1 MEEVGKLRIQRR
13 KLSSVLETHVNVY
26 ERRNSTVIS
35 LLKAL
40 SILTDA
46 KKNKLA
52 KVRRKLNPTPV
63 KKTAKK
69 SQEEQTK
76 KTKTQPFQCKIYPD
90 PLPVLKMD

>member
-1 MEEVGKLRIQRR
+1 MRPYPKAGPR
-13 KLSSVLETHVNVY
+13 KGSSTGQKRSTAILTDTPVKAQLEK
-26 ERRNSTVIS
+26 E
-35 LLKAL
+35 KMA
-40 SILTDA
+40 TDA
-46 KKNKLA
+46 KKNKLG